1 MSRIVMPLIIFFWLT
16 TSSFATEVPFN
27 SLRTEGGTTTMRVSL
42 DGTWSLAT
50 DPENMGRD
58 REWAQKI
65 PSEAVEARVPWIIQ
79 GSFPGYHG
87 LVWYW
92 KEFESPQVVEKTDRF
107 LLRFEQVDYYAEV
120 WMNGMKVG
128 SHEGGET
135 PFVFD
140 VTETIRPGETNRLAV
155 RVLNPT
161 DKEVD
166 GILLSQTP
174 HRCKRLVFVAGGAYN
189 HGGVTGSVTLLRVPE
204 VYVEDIF
211 VDPRVQDGSV
221 RFQATIHNA
230 GKQPITG
237 TVDYAISSGRNGET
251 IFATTERNTFP
262 VGSSVVELK
271 TWIDRPILWQLNDPY
286 LYRGTVRV
294 TADHHSFH
302 EKAERFGFREF
313 RFENGYFHLNGKR
326 IYLRCSHTCNHYP
339 LGQQF
344 PDDPDLLRRD
354 MLNLKMMGFNMVRF
368 IWGGATPLQLDLCD
382 ELGLMVYNE
391 SYASHAIEDS
401 PHFKKRWDDA
411 FRKLV
416 RRDRNHPSLVIWGL
430 LNEIFNNYQFTHAF
444 ESIPL
449 FRELDPD
456 CMLFLNSGRWD
467 RYRSFGIGSV
477 AGLSHWTGLS
487 HWNNKKTSEPWVG
500 KNVTDHQINVMGI
513 SWPGHHVA
521 FHPGPNHEMAVVRW
535 TAPETGSADVAADF
549 VGLADRRS
557 PATTDVHVFLNGNA
571 LFASKLNLE
580 GNGNEVR
587 FEKKLE
593 VKTGDLLDFRVGD
606 GEGFY
611 GSDTTGIK
619 LTIRLKGKTYDLSP
633 DYSSKENPNG
643 LWSFGWIMP
652 NQPDDFK
659 LLGEPGIGSLSNPG
673 SDRWEDVL
681 HDTHPYQSVPHTAE
695 IIRSLRTHG
704 AVEPLNGLPVFLSEY
719 GIGSAVDLIRTVR
732 FFEQKSASHLEDA
745 RFFKNILE
753 RFYADWDAW
762 KLGEVFDRPEDFFA
776 SSVGR
781 MASQRTLGLNA
792 IRSNPHL
799 VGHSVTGAIDHV
811 MTGEGLTTT
820 FRELKPGTVDAM
832 FDAWAP
838 LRWCVF
844 AEPFHVYRKEPVHL
858 EAILANEDA
867 LNPGTYPA
875 RLEIFGPEGNRVFQ
889 REFNVVISEGADGQ
903 WEPFAKSWFDEKI
916 PLDLP
921 SGKYR
926 FVATFLYGAAAA
938 GGETYFYVTDAA
950 AMPVV
955 EKTVVLWGE
964 DGGLKKWLSDHGI
977 NVRDFDPK
985 KPVGMDE
992 IILASKTPPAPGGE
1006 AAFAELKKYIDAG
1019 ATAIFLCPEIFG
1031 VEGNP
1036 TAYIPLENKGRIE
1049 TVKSWLY
1056 LTDHWSRKHPFF
1068 EGLPTG
1074 GLMDY
1079 TCYAE
1084 VIPNT
1089 IFVGQDDLETA
1100 VAGGI
1105 KASQDYASG
1114 LFLAVHRSGQGRFIL
1129 NSMSIRDQLG
1139 KHPAAERILRNML
1152 RWTP

>member
-1 MSRIVMPLIIFFWLT
+1 MSRYLLTFMFFCFL
-16 TSSFATEVPFN
+16 SFFV
-27 SLRTEGGTTTMRVSL
+27 SLRAESGTTTMQLSL
-42 DGTWSLAT
+42 DGTWRLAT
-50 DPENMGRD
+50 DPENLGRD
-58 REWAQKI
+58 REWAKKI
-65 PSEAVEARVPWIIQ
+65 PSEAVEAKVPWIIQ

-92 KEFESPQVVEKTDRF
+92 KEFESPQVAEKTDRF

-120 WMNGMKVG
+120 WMNEVRIG

-135 PFVFD
+135 PFEFD
-140 VTETIRPGETNRLAV
+140 VTEAIRPGETNRLAV

-161 DKEVD
+161 DQEVD
-166 GILLSQTP
+166 GILFEQTP
-174 HRCKRLVFVAGGAYN
+174 HRCKRTVFFAGAAYN
-189 HGGVTGSVTLLRVPE
+189 HGGVTGSVTMLRVPE
-204 VYVEDIF
+204 LYVEDIF
-211 VDPRVQDGSV
+211 VDPRVKDGSV
-221 RFQATIHNA
+221 RFQATIRNA
-230 GKQPITG
+230 GKQPMAG
-237 TVDYAISSGRNGET
+237 TVDYVISSGRNGET
-251 IFATTERNTFP
+251 FFATTEQKTFP

-271 TWIDRPILWQLNDPY
+271 TWIDRPILWQLNDPH

-294 TADHHSFH
+294 TAENRTFH
-302 EKAERFGFREF
+302 EKTERFGFREF

-411 FRKLV
+411 FRELV

-430 LNEIFNNYQFTHAF
+430 LNEIINNYQFAHAV

-449 FRELDPD
+449 FRELHPD
-456 CMLFLNSGRWD
+456 CMLFLNSGRYD
-467 RYRSFGIGSV
+467 RSFGIGGVS
-477 AGLSHWTGLS
+477 GLSN
-487 HWNNKKTSEPWVG
+487 WNNSKTSEPWVG
-500 KNVTDHQINVMGI
+500 KNLTDQQINVLGI
-513 SWPGHHVA
+513 LWPGNHVA

-535 TAPETGSADVAADF
+535 TASETGSVEVAADF
-549 VGLADRRS
+549 VGLADRSS
-557 PATTDVHVFLNGNA
+557 PATTDVHVFLNGNS

-580 GNGNEVR
+580 GCGNEVR
-587 FEKKLE
+587 FDKKLE
-593 VKTGDLLDFRVGD
+593 VKAGDLLDFRVGD

-611 GSDTTGIK
+611 GADTTGLK
-619 LTIRLKGKTYDLSP
+619 LALRWNGKTYDLSS

-643 LWSFGWIMP
+643 PWSFGWIMP
-652 NQPDDFK
+652 DRPDDF
-659 LLGEPGIGSLSNPG
+659 LLFQPGEVGIGSLSNPE
-673 SDRWEDVL
+673 SDHWEDVL
-681 HDTHPYQSVPHTAE
+681 HDTHPYQSVPHTAG

-704 AVEPLNGLPVFLSEY
+704 AVEPLNKLPVFLSEY

-745 RFFKNILE
+745 RFFQNILE
-753 RFYADWDAW
+753 RFSIDWNAW
-762 KLGEVFDRPEDFFA
+762 KLGEVFDRPEDFFV
-776 SSVGR
+776 SSIGR

-844 AEPFHVYRKEPVHL
+844 AEPFHVYRKESIRL
-858 EAILANEDA
+858 EAVLANEDI
-867 LNPGTYPA
+867 LNPGSYPT

-889 REFNVVISEGADGQ
+889 REINVVISDISDGQ
-903 WEPFAKSWFDEKI
+903 SEPFAKSWFDEQF
-916 PLDLP
+916 PMDLP
-921 SGKYR
+921 TGKYR

-938 GGETYFYVTDAA
+938 GGETFFYVTDAA
-950 AMPVV
+950 EMPVV
-955 EKTVVLWGE
+955 EKTIVLWGE
-964 DGGLKKWLSDHGI
+964 DGDLKKWLSDHGI

-985 KPVGMDE
+985 VPIRSDE

-1006 AAFAELKKYIDAG
+1006 ATFAEMKKCIDAG

-1031 VEGNP
+1031 TAGNP
-1036 TAYIPLENKGRIE
+1036 TALIPLENKGRVE
-1049 TVKSWLY
+1049 TVWSWLY

-1079 TCYAE
+1079 TYYAE

-1089 IFVGQDDLETA
+1089 VFVGQGGLEAA

-1114 LFLAVHRSGQGRFIL
+1114 LFLAVFRSGQGRFVL
-1129 NSMSIRDQLG
+1129 NSMHIRDQLG
-1139 KHPAAERILRNML
+1139 KHPAAERILKNML
-1152 RWTP
+1152 CWKP